1 MVLLKGHDERGFVF
15 YTNAGSRKGGEIAAN
30 PRRAAVSWK
39 TLRRQVRVEGA
50 VSPVTAAETAA
61 YFATRSRESQLGA
74 WASDQS
80 NPLPRR
86 ATLDERYAEIVRRF
100 EGQDVPCPPNWGGFR
115 VAPERFEFWRD
126 GAHRL
131 HERRTFARVR
141 GGWTT
146 GCSTRDA
153 VAPVTQLFHEGH
165 AHAHDHDAHGHG
177 PRAISTRTSRLA
189 DDARRAGQRRHG
201 LVPARAQGL
210 RVVDHRLGRHA
221 GVARRHRA
229 RPHRSLVCSTASA
242 SPPCP
247 PITTTASG
255 TARPRRLPPCSRWR

>member
-1 MVLLKGHDERGFVF
+1 MCRNLRNPNSQSMLDDRSAPASPAGGLPLDDPHALFEVWFAEARLSEPNDPEAVALATADMRGRPSVRMVLLKGHDERGFVF

-30 PRRAAVSWK
+30 PRAALLFHWK

-146 GCSTRDA
+146 GLLH
-153 VAPVTQLFHEGH
+153 P
-165 AHAHDHDAHGHG
+165 
-177 PRAISTRTSRLA
+177 
-189 DDARRAGQRRHG
+189 
-201 LVPARAQGL
+201 
-210 RVVDHRLGRHA
+210 
-221 GVARRHRA
+221 
-229 RPHRSLVCSTASA
+229 
-242 SPPCP
+242 
-247 PITTTASG
+247 
-255 TARPRRLPPCSRWR
+255 